1 VDGVDQIVQQWFWYR
16 VGNAGPEASLDTLN
30 QTGLSAQNIDG
41 EAGDDFLLATYVD
54 PNQRFSVQVRY
65 LLTGGTPASLDS
77 DLVEVLRIQNLST
90 TQPLDFHFFQFVDF
104 NLGGSANDDTV
115 SVLGSPGNTVR
126 QRDALLQ
133 LSETV
138 VTPAP
143 SRYEVT
149 GAANAL
155 LGQLT
160 DALPTNLSGAAGPLT
175 GDAAW
180 AFQWDFTLAPGDS
193 YLISKDK
200 NLSPIPEPATVWIGI
215 AAAVAGVAARRR
227 FSLGTL
233 RRVTP

>member
-1 VDGVDQIVQQWFWYR
+1 
-16 VGNAGPEASLDTLN
+16 
-30 QTGLSAQNIDG
+30 LSQLNIDA
-41 EAGDDFLLATYVD
+41 EAGNDFMLASYVD
-54 PNQRFSVQVRY
+54 PNQRFSVEVRY

-90 TQPLDFHFFQFVDF
+90 TQPLDFHFFQYVDF
-104 NLGGSANDDTV
+104 DLGGTASDDTV

-149 GAANAL
+149 GLANSL
-155 LGQLT
+155 LAQLT
-160 DALPTNLSGAAGPLT
+160 DGLPTNLSNSAGPLT

-200 NLSPIPEPATVWIGI
+200 NLSPIPEPATAWIAI
-215 AAAVAGVAARRR
+215 ASTAALLFAARK
-227 FSLGTL
+227 L
-233 RRVTP
+233 RP